1 MSETESPH
9 AFDAASR
16 EAVYRAIHTRRDS
29 REFLPGPLAD
39 GALGRILET
48 AHAAPSVGYMQ
59 PWRLLRITD
68 PALREALIALVEAER
83 QATAAVLP
91 SRAAE
96 LLELKIHGLA
106 TCAEVIVVALMDGCE
121 KHIFGKRL
129 LPEMALASAACAI
142 QNMWLAARAEGI
154 GLGWVSFFAPQ
165 ALAHLLAM
173 PSGAQP
179 IAILCLGRV
188 ADFPA
193 QPMLETLGWGRRLP
207 LAEVVFENQWP
218 EDAKSTPT
226 AY

>member
-1 MSETESPH
+1 MTTEENAH
-9 AFDAASR
+9 AFDTASR
-16 EAVYRAIHTRRDS
+16 EAVYRVIRARRDS
-29 REFLPGPLAD
+29 REFLPGPLPE
-39 GALGRILET
+39 GALPRILEA

-83 QATAAVLP
+83 QATAAALP

-96 LLELKIHGLA
+96 FLELKIHGLR
-106 TCAEVIVVALMDGCE
+106 TCAEVLVAALMDGCE

-154 GLGWVSFFAPQ
+154 GLGWVSFFAPDE
-165 ALAHLLAM
+165 LARLLAM
-173 PSGAQP
+173 PVGAHP

-188 ADFPA
+188 ARFPA
-193 QPMLETLGWGRRLP
+193 QPVLETLGWGRRLP

-218 EDAKSTPT
+218 EDARPTPT